1 MIKAVLFD
9 LDDTLYPSSKLAEEA
24 RKNAIRAMI
33 EAGLDADLTEE
44 ELYEELQE
52 IVREFGSN
60 HPRHFNLLL
69 RRIGRDPDPKLVA
82 AAVVAY
88 HDTKFAYLKPYP
100 DVIPTLMK
108 LREMGLKLGV
118 VTSGLAVKQWEKL
131 IRLGLHHFFH
141 TVIISEEIGVEK
153 PHPRIFLEAARRLR
167 VKPEECVFVGD
178 RPDRDIRGANRVGMV
193 TVRIRKGRYRDRE
206 PKDEGEVPD
215 FEISR
220 LGELLDVVRRLL
232 HESEEDGED

>member
-9 LDDTLYPSSKLAEEA
+9 LDDTLYPSSKLAEAA

-33 EAGLDADLTEE
+33 EAGLDVDMTEE
-44 ELYEELQE
+44 ELYEELEE
-52 IVREFGSN
+52 IVEEFGSN
-60 HPRHFNLLL
+60 HPRHFDLLL
-69 RRIGRDPDPKLVA
+69 KRIGVDPDPKLVA

-141 TVIISEEIGVEK
+141 AVVISEEIGVEK
-153 PHPRIFLEAARRLR
+153 PNPRIFTEAAERLG
-167 VKPEECVFVGD
+167 VEPSECVFVGD
-178 RPDRDIRGANRVGMV
+178 RLDHDIRGANRVGMV
-193 TVRIRKGRYRDRE
+193 TVRVRKGKYSDME
-206 PKDEGEVPD
+206 PENEEDVPD

-220 LGELLDVVRRLL
+220 LGELLDVIRKLL
-232 HESEEDGED
+232 RESSD